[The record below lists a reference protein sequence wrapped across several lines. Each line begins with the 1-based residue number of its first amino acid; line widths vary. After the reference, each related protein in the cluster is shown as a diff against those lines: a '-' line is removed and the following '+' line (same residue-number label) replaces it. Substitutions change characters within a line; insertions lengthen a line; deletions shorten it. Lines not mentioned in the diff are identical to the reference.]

1 MHMFGLYEATVLS
14 AIASLLR
21 GPHFGGVRC
30 WISILSSLR
39 YRIDGSH
46 YEILVLERKS
56 ESLASIANET
66 SPGLSTG

>member
-1 MHMFGLYEATVLS
+1 
-14 AIASLLR
+14 LLR